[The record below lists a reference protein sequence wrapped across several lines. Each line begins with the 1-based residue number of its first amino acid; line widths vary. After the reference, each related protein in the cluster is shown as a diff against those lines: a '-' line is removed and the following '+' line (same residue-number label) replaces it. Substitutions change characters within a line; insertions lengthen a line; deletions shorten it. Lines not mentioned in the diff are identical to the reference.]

1 MSVSEKVDTTAVFCA
16 IGVDTEKT
24 KYDNPI
30 VFHTVTV
37 DEGGC
42 YDNNTGEFTTT
53 VPGTYVF
60 TVTVGSRE
68 EGFGVIASI
77 MVDDT
82 VYTKVYGSYKSTGSS
97 SVSVQLGLGQRVW
110 VKAGSY
116 ADEYYPD
123 DLCFTG
129 ALVQPQLRHAVVVYD
144 DDDDDDDDDGDDD
157 DDDDDYH
164 RGYCDDY

>member
-24 KYDNPI
+24 KYNNPI

-60 TVTVGSRE
+60 TATVGSRE

-82 VYTKVYGSYKSTGSS
+82 VYTKVYGSYTSTGSS

-110 VKAGSY
+110 VKAYSD
-116 ADEYYPD
+116 ADEYWSEE
-123 DLCFTG
+123 LCFTG
-129 ALVQPQLRHAVVVYD
+129 ALVQPQFR
-144 DDDDDDDDDGDDD
+144 
-157 DDDDDYH
+157 
-164 RGYCDDY
+164 

>member
-37 DEGGC
+37 DEGGY
-42 YDNNTGEFTTT
+42 YDNTTGEFTTT

-82 VYTKVYGSYKSTGSS
+82 VYTKVYGSYTSTGSS

-110 VKAGSY
+110 VMSESD
-116 ADEYYPD
+116 ADKYSSYYP
-123 DLCFTG
+123 CFTG
-129 ALVQPQLRHAVVVYD
+129 ALVLPQLYPVD
-144 DDDDDDDDDGDDD
+144 DDDNDHDDDV
-157 DDDDDYH
+157 Y
-164 RGYCDDY
+164 